1 MKIIGIDEEENQV
14 KKLSKKKII
23 IASVVGVLL
32 IAIIVIA
39 ILYCVNKE
47 FRDFWDRYVL
57 MKDVSENNLP
67 SIAIDGVDS
76 NHIFAYDKYIVILQN
91 NVLTAY
97 NPLGKQEYTEEMQI
111 TTPIADHKGR
121 FLLIGDKGAQNLYL
135 MEGNKKV
142 WNTSLEGNISRV
154 AVNKNGYV
162 AVVLTGTTYQ
172 SVIQIFDATGKELF
186 KTYLSTS
193 TVTDVDISLDNRYV
207 SFVEVSSEATLVQS
221 NIKTISV
228 EKASTTPSES
238 IIYTSE
244 MQTNRLPI
252 AIQYQEQNK
261 LICFFDNEIDIWKD
275 GKLEAIMNLE
285 EANKKITFADIQLNN
300 QVVRVIENSS
310 LLHTESTIE
319 IMNTDNKNT
328 STYVLEGVLREM
340 ITYDEVIALNLGSE
354 VHFIG
359 TNGWL
364 KKKYTSSQ
372 EIKKIVV
379 TDAFSGIVY
388 RDKIEIVSY

>member
-1 MKIIGIDEEENQV
+1 MKIIGIEEEENQT
-14 KKLSKKKII
+14 KKISKKKVI
-23 IASVVGVLL
+23 IASI
-32 IAIIVIA
+32 IATSIITIIVLA
-39 ILYCVNKE
+39 IVYSVNKD
-47 FRDFWDRYVL
+47 FRDFWDKYVL

-67 SIAIDGVDS
+67 SISMDGVDS
-76 NHIFAYDKYIVILQN
+76 SHIYAYDKYIVILQN

-97 NPLGKQEYTEEMQI
+97 NSSGKQEYTQDMQI
-111 TTPIADHKGR
+111 TNPIADHKGR
-121 FLLIGDKGAQNLYL
+121 FLLIGDKGAQMLYL

-142 WNTSLEGNISRV
+142 WEKKQEGNISRV

-186 KTYLSTS
+186 KTYLSRS
-193 TVTDVDISLDNRYV
+193 TVTDVDISSDNRYV

-228 EKASTTPSES
+228 EKAGTEPSES

-252 AIQYQEQNK
+252 AIEYQEQNK
-261 LICFFDNEIDIWKD
+261 LICFFDSEIDIWKD
-275 GKLEAIMNLE
+275 GKLEAIMYLE
-285 EANKKITFADIQLNN
+285 DDSKKITFADIGLNN
-300 QVVRVIENSS
+300 QVVRVIEEPS

-319 IMNTDNKNT
+319 IMNTDSRNV

-379 TDAFSGIVY
+379 TDAFSGIIY
-388 RDKIEIVSY
+388 RDKIEIVNY

>member
-1 MKIIGIDEEENQV
+1 MKIIGIEEEENQI
-14 KKLSKKKII
+14 KKISKKKVI
-23 IASVVGVLL
+23 IASI
-32 IAIIVIA
+32 IATSIITIIVLA
-39 ILYCVNKE
+39 IVYSVNKD
-47 FRDFWDRYVL
+47 FRDFWDKYVL

-67 SIAIDGVDS
+67 SISMDGVDS
-76 NHIFAYDKYIVILQN
+76 SHIYAYDKYIVILQN

-97 NPLGKQEYTEEMQI
+97 NSSGKQEYTQDMQI
-111 TTPIADHKGR
+111 TNPIADHKGR
-121 FLLIGDKGAQNLYL
+121 FLLIGDKGEQMLYL

-142 WNTSLEGNISRV
+142 WEKKQEGNISRV

-186 KTYLSTS
+186 KTYLSRS
-193 TVTDVDISLDNRYV
+193 TVTDVDISSDNRYV

-228 EKASTTPSES
+228 EKAGTEPSES

-252 AIQYQEQNK
+252 AIEYQEQNK
-261 LICFFDNEIDIWKD
+261 LICFFDSEIDIWKD
-275 GKLEAIMNLE
+275 GKLEAIMYLE
-285 EANKKITFADIQLNN
+285 DDSKKITFADIGLNN
-300 QVVRVIENSS
+300 QVVRVIEEPS

-319 IMNTDNKNT
+319 IMNTDSRNV

-340 ITYDEVIALNLGSE
+340 IT
-354 VHFIG
+354 
-359 TNGWL
+359 
-364 KKKYTSSQ
+364 
-372 EIKKIVV
+372 
-379 TDAFSGIVY
+379 
-388 RDKIEIVSY
+388 